1 MILFEKIDFPV
12 EGRSNQVFKLKK
24 TRILFE
30 MGH

>member
-1 MILFEKIDFPV
+1 LKKIDFPV